1 MARVPSFNYKIPVE
15 VTITDL
21 SPCKKQL
28 RIEIDVDTVNAKFDN
43 VAKEFRRHAHLPGFR
58 PGKAPLPNVMRSYGD
73 KIADEAKR
81 ALMSDSYSKALKD
94 NSLKP
99 VIMPEVEELQFG
111 HGKPFQYLA
120 TLEVTPAFE
129 LPEYIGLE
137 VEKERR
143 SVTDADI
150 NKALDTL
157 REQRVSYSDM
167 DRPAEEDDFIVVNF
181 TGTIDEKPITDL
193 VKVARG
199 LTEQKNYWL
208 HKTQN
213 PLIPGIV
220 EELVGTSKGD
230 NKTVSVAIPEGFIY
244 EELVGKEATYSIEVV
259 QVKEKSL
266 PDVDDTFAKGFGA
279 ESIDKLREGVEND
292 LKNELEYS
300 QKKSIRNQCV
310 DKLLGSVT
318 CDLPET
324 IVNETTR
331 QGVHNIVQQ
340 NHNRGVGKEIIEE
353 NKDRIYANAKADAE
367 VRVKANY
374 ILAQIANKEDIKV
387 TEQELSRQVA
397 ALAAQQKVK
406 PQKLAQQLKDNGG
419 IYQLREEI
427 LNGKV
432 IDLLEEKAKITEVD
446 PKPEAEHSHSHEH
459 GEDSD
464 HDHSH

>member
-1 MARVPSFNYKIPVE
+1 ME

-28 RIEIDVDTVNAKFDN
+28 RIEIDAETVNAKFDS
-43 VAKEFRRHAHLPGFR
+43 VAKDFRRHAHLPGFR
-58 PGKAPLPNVMRSYGD
+58 PGKAPLANVMRSYGD
-73 KIADEAKR
+73 KIGEEAKR
-81 ALMSDSYSKALKD
+81 TLMSDSYSKALKE
-94 NSLKP
+94 NGLRP

-129 LPEYIGLE
+129 LPEYNGLE
-137 VEKERR
+137 VDKERR
-143 SVTDADI
+143 TVTGADI
-150 NKALDTL
+150 DKALDTL
-157 REQRVSYSDM
+157 REQRVSYTDV
-167 DRPAEEDDFIVVNF
+167 DRPAGEEDFIVVNF
-181 TGTIDEKPITDL
+181 TGTIDGKPITDL

-208 HKTQN
+208 HKKQN

-220 EELVGTSKGD
+220 EELIGAGKGD
-230 NKTVSVAIPEGFIY
+230 KKTVTVTIPDEFIY
-244 EELVGKEATYSIEVV
+244 EELVGKEAGYEIEIV

-266 PDVDDTFAKGFGA
+266 PELDGEFAKGFGA
-279 ESIDKLREGVEND
+279 ESMDKLREGVEND

-310 DKLLGSVT
+310 DKLLDTVT

-331 QGVHNIVQQ
+331 VAVHNIVQQ
-340 NHNRGVGKEIIEE
+340 NHQRGVGKEVIEE

-367 VRVKANY
+367 VRVRANY
-374 ILAQIANKEDIKV
+374 ILSRIAEKEGIKV
-387 TEQELSRQVA
+387 TDQELSRQVA
-397 ALAAQQKVK
+397 AIAAQQKVK

-419 IYQLREEI
+419 IYQVQEEI
-427 LNGKV
+427 LNAKV
-432 IDLLEEKAKITEVD
+432 IDLLEEKAKVTEVD
-446 PKPEAEHSHSHEH
+446 PKPEEEHTHSHEH
-459 GEDSD
+459 G
-464 HDHSH
+464 HSH